1 MERRGVS
8 GFSGER
14 EPMGAGKKGEG
25 KGERGVSSWF
35 KNMNNSYHLL
45 RAQHVSNVIID
56 SLIIKKN

>member
-25 KGERGVSSWF
+25 KGERGV
-35 KNMNNSYHLL
+35 
-45 RAQHVSNVIID
+45 RE
-56 SLIIKKN
+56 KKERERNRIGSRDCKDWQVRNL